1 MCKATRQ
8 KCHRES
14 FLFGTYPSDQ
24 RRYAA
29 SPADSGQTK
38 GEGVLFLRKRINV
51 LCTIVL
57 LGLVVSL
64 AAFVS
69 SQLVNSAS
77 VIPNA
82 APEVIPALRER
93 QGSTRSFTMVSTSSI
108 SVDPSHAAQLGDKAN
123 GFQTDLFSVTRR
135 LLPGINTRPPAPR
148 T

>member
-14 FLFGTYPSDQ
+14 FLCGTYPSDQ

-82 APEVIPALRER
+82 APEVIPALREW
-93 QGSTRSFTMVSTSSI
+93 QGSTGSFTMGLTSSI
-108 SVDPSHAAQLGDKAN
+108 FLDPSHPPHLDDPAQLFHAHL
-123 GFQTDLFSVTRR
+123 FQLY
-135 LLPGINTRPPAPR
+135 
-148 T
+148 

>member
-82 APEVIPALRER
+82 APEVIPPLPDW
-93 QGSTRSFTMVSTSSI
+93 QGRPRPFTMFSTSI
-108 SVDPSHAAQLGDKAN
+108 LIFNP
-123 GFQTDLFSVTRR
+123 
-135 LLPGINTRPPAPR
+135 
-148 T
+148 

>member
-38 GEGVLFLRKRINV
+38 GEGVLFLRKRVNV
-51 LCTIVL
+51 LCAIVL

-64 AAFVS
+64 AVFVS

-77 VIPNA
+77 VIPNS
-82 APEVIPALRER
+82 APGVIPTLRVW
-93 QGSTRSFTMVSTSSI
+93 QGRTRSLPMDRTS
-108 SVDPSHAAQLGDKAN
+108 N
-123 GFQTDLFSVTRR
+123 
-135 LLPGINTRPPAPR
+135 NW
-148 T
+148 